1 MSNFDKVTIGSLIAT
16 FIVIFSFLLFYAL
29 LFKDVQDKSK
39 DVILFVLGAVST
51 NLTQVVSY
59 YFGSSKGSE
68 DKQNIINSHIKKRA
82 SDFIQPQLELS
93 SSTQN

>member
-1 MSNFDKVTIGSLIAT
+1 MTIAEKATINSVIAT
-16 FIVIFSFLLFYAL
+16 FIVVFSFLLFYAL

-68 DKQNIINSHIKKRA
+68 EKQNIINTHLKKRA
-82 SDFIQPQLELS
+82 SDFQQSQLS
-93 SSTQN
+93 SSTAS